1 MPRSVRAAA
10 WWELPFGLSLS
21 KAAEKAWPTTNADT
35 YPLVVSLSSHGRA
48 RVPRSGTMASDMDT
62 PQAELIACCVASYDH
77 PAVRW
82 VLGDSW
88 HPGGL
93 PLTTRLA
100 EAAGVG
106 TQSRVLD
113 AGSGRG
119 ATAVHL
125 AKTVGCRVVGVTL
138 EPGGTAVADD
148 LARHQGVEERT
159 TFVQGDLMDAA
170 LEGERFDAVLMECVL
185 SILSDKPAA
194 LRGLYGLLRP
204 GGRIGLTDVTVSG
217 ALPDELQGLLAVV
230 GCVGN
235 ARSLEEY
242 GGLLAGAGF
251 AVETAV
257 DLPETATA
265 FLKDLG
271 GKLMLAEIAAK
282 LGKLPVGGDVLVEA
296 KRLLTAA
303 RDLVSR
309 GALSYGMVVATK
321 PEA

>member
-1 MPRSVRAAA
+1 M
-10 WWELPFGLSLS
+10 
-21 KAAEKAWPTTNADT
+21 
-35 YPLVVSLSSHGRA
+35 
-48 RVPRSGTMASDMDT
+48 MSDMKK
-62 PQAELIACCVASYDH
+62 PEAELIACCVASYDH

-106 TQSRVLD
+106 PRSRVLD

-125 AKTVGCRVVGVTL
+125 AETVGCRVVGITL

-148 LARHQGVEERT
+148 LAQRRGVEERT
-159 TFVQGDLMDAA
+159 TFVQGDLMEGG
-170 LEGERFDAVLMECVL
+170 LEGEPFDAVLMECVL
-185 SILSDKPAA
+185 SILPDKPAA
-194 LRGLYGLLRP
+194 LRGLHGLLRP
-204 GGRIGLTDVTVSG
+204 GGRIGLTDVTVGG
-217 ALPDELQGLLAVV
+217 ALPDELQGLLAAV

-242 GGLLAGAGF
+242 SALLADQGLV
-251 AVETAV
+251 VETV
-257 DLPETATA
+257 RDLPETAAT
-265 FLKDLG
+265 FLTDLQ

-282 LGKLPVGGDVLVEA
+282 LGKLPIGGDVLGEA
-296 KRLLTAA
+296 KRLLAVA

-309 GALSYGMVVATK
+309 GGLSYGMVVAVK
-321 PEA
+321 LEA